1 MAYSTKFGNYV
12 KFLRGTPTQWAALST
27 ADKDTDTLYFISDAE
42 GTTGKLYL
50 GPKLISGGDT
60 TTATTVKDLQD
71 VLLSEDITA
80 NSLLVYD
87 KEKDKWVNKATSE
100 VLASVVKVMKGATAN
115 ADGEAGLVPVPTQ
128 GQQDLFLRG
137 DGTWADPTIELSATV
152 ATLVGEDAGKSA
164 REIAKSEVQKIVG
177 SAPEALDT
185 LEEISTWIENHESTV
200 NLLDLNNKVTNLNNI
215 VINGVKGEGEEIT
228 TPSLISQV
236 GDLKTALTRLNTTV
250 YGTESDPSQ
259 GLVTITSNLNASIA
273 SLNTTVTKHT
283 SYIADIQSDIADIK
297 GSLKWQDIIIES

>member
-1 MAYSTKFGNYV
+1 MAYTTKLGGYV

-27 ADKDTDTLYFISDAE
+27 AEKDTDTLYFISDAE

-71 VLLSEDITA
+71 VLLSEDIA
-80 NSLLVYD
+80 ADSLLVYD
-87 KEKDKWVNKATSE
+87 KEKDKWVDKATSE
-100 VLASVVKVMKGATAN
+100 VLASVVKVMKGATAS

-137 DGTWADPTIELSATV
+137 DGTWADPTAELSATV
-152 ATLVGEDAGKSA
+152 TTLVGEDTGKSA

-177 SAPEALDT
+177 TAPEALDT
-185 LEEISTWIENHESTV
+185 LEEIATWIKNHESTV
-200 NLLDLNNKVTNLNNI
+200 NLLDLNNKVTNLNDI
-215 VINGVKGEGEEIT
+215 VINGVKGDGGEIT

-236 GDLKTALTRLNTTV
+236 GDLKTDLTKLNTTV
-250 YGTESDPSQ
+250 FGTKEDPSQ
-259 GLVTITSNLNASIA
+259 GLVTITSNLNASLA
-273 SLNTTVTKHT
+273 SLNQTVTKHT
-283 SYIADIQSDIADIK
+283 SDIADIQSK
-297 GSLKWQDIIIES
+297 LRWQDIVIASE

>member
-1 MAYSTKFGNYV
+1 MAYSTKIGSYV

-42 GTTGKLYL
+42 GATGKLYL

-71 VLLSEDITA
+71 VLLSENITA

-100 VLASVVKVMKGATAN
+100 VLASVVKVMKGATAS

-137 DGTWADPTIELSATV
+137 DGTWADPTTELSATV

-250 YGTESDPSQ
+250 YGTETDSSQ
-259 GLVTITSNLNASIA
+259 GLVTITSNLNASLA

-283 SYIADIQSDIADIK
+283 GDIADIQSK
-297 GSLKWQDIIIES
+297 LKWQDIIIEN

>member
-1 MAYSTKFGNYV
+1 MAYTTKFGSYV

-71 VLLSEDITA
+71 VLLSENITA

-100 VLASVVKVMKGATAN
+100 VLASVVKVMKGATAS

-137 DGTWADPTIELSATV
+137 DGTWADPTTELSATV
-152 ATLVGEDAGKSA
+152 ATLVGEDAGISA

-250 YGTESDPSQ
+250 YGTESDSSQ
-259 GLVTITSNLNASIA
+259 GLVTITSNLNASLA

-283 SYIADIQSDIADIK
+283 SDIADIQ

>member
-1 MAYSTKFGNYV
+1 MAYSTKIGSYV
-12 KFLRGTPTQWAALST
+12 KFLRGTPTQWASLST

-42 GTTGKLYL
+42 GATGKLYL

-71 VLLSEDITA
+71 VLLSENITA

-100 VLASVVKVMKGATAN
+100 VLASVVKVMKGATAS

-137 DGTWADPTIELSATV
+137 DGTWADPTTELSATV

-164 REIAKSEVQKIVG
+164 REIAKGEVQKIVG

-250 YGTESDPSQ
+250 YGTEIDSSQ
-259 GLVTITSNLNASIA
+259 GLVTITSNLNASLA

-283 SYIADIQSDIADIK
+283 SDIADIQSK
-297 GSLKWQDIIIES
+297 LKWQDIIIES

>member
-1 MAYSTKFGNYV
+1 MAYSTNFGNYV

-100 VLASVVKVMKGATAN
+100 VLASVVKVMKGATAS

-137 DGTWADPTIELSATV
+137 DGTWADPTTELSATV
-152 ATLVGEDAGKSA
+152 ATLVGEDSGKSA

-259 GLVTITSNLNASIA
+259 GLVTITSNLNASLA

-283 SYIADIQSDIADIK
+283 SDIADIK

>member
-1 MAYSTKFGNYV
+1 MAYTTKLGGYV

-100 VLASVVKVMKGATAN
+100 VLASVVKVMKGATAST
-115 ADGEAGLVPVPTQ
+115 DGEAGLVPVPTQ

-137 DGTWADPTIELSATV
+137 DGTWADPTTELSATV

-164 REIAKSEVQKIVG
+164 REIARGEVQKIVG

-250 YGTESDPSQ
+250 YGTETDSSQ
-259 GLVTITSNLNASIA
+259 GLVTITSNLNASLA

-283 SYIADIQSDIADIK
+283 SDIADIQSK
-297 GSLKWQDIIIES
+297 LKWQDIIIES

>member
-1 MAYSTKFGNYV
+1 M
-12 KFLRGTPTQWAALST
+12 
-27 ADKDTDTLYFISDAE
+27 
-42 GTTGKLYL
+42 
-50 GPKLISGGDT
+50 
-60 TTATTVKDLQD
+60 QD
-71 VLLSEDITA
+71 VLLSENITA

-100 VLASVVKVMKGATAN
+100 VLASVVKVMKGATAS

-250 YGTESDPSQ
+250 YGIESDPSQ
-259 GLVTITSNLNASIA
+259 GLVTITSNLNASLA

-283 SYIADIQSDIADIK
+283 SDIADIQSK
-297 GSLKWQDIIIES
+297 LKWQDIIIES